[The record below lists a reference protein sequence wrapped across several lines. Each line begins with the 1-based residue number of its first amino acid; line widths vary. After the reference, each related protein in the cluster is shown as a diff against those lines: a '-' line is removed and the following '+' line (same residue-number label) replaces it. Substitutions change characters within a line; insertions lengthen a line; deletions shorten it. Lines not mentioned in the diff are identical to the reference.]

1 MINFK
6 KRIQV
11 FIVFI
16 ISVSANLV
24 LIAAPYQAESDYPVL
39 EKIIINNDS
48 IIRPVARLSDS
59 GHNNSEQIVL
69 AHRNN
74 NISFEILPGKYSEFQ
89 YFLEGYDAVWTLW
102 QKTNYKE
109 YTNLPAGLYNLHL
122 KFRKSGNEIVEVSL
136 ISFKV
141 LSPWYLSPLALIL
154 YPVFISLLIWVY
166 YNQLN
171 YRFAKTQ
178 YMLEQIINN
187 RTEDLIREKEKSE
200 TLLNNVLPKVTAD
213 EIMNKGKA
221 EKIKYNFV
229 TVLFSDIQGFTKIA
243 EEMNP
248 EILIDELDK
257 FFFHFDS
264 VVEKFDIEKIKT
276 IGDAYMCAGG
286 IPEKNRTNPVEVVLA
301 ALEMQAY
308 MLQMKGTTDMEG
320 VKFWDIRIG
329 IHTGTVIA
337 GVVGHK
343 KMTYDIWGDTV
354 NTASR
359 METSGEA
366 GKVNISGTTYEFVK
380 EFFICEH
387 RGKMPVKYKGELDM
401 YFVEGIRP
409 ELREDGNKPNRRF
422 FVKMQLMKLQDIED
436 MVFKLFD
443 DEAPPDL
450 YFHNS
455 SLIKSICTQVE
466 LLSRAESLSDEEYV
480 ILKLASVLLLSG
492 YVSDYDNHMEAS
504 CQNAMEMLPKY
515 GFKDDDIER
524 TKNLI
529 INSYS
534 GYPDTLTEKILHD
547 SRYDYLGRI
556 DYIKQIDR
564 LLKEQLAYGKIID
577 RVNWF
582 SEQELFLNKHDF
594 FTNSA
599 KVLRSV
605 TAEDQIR
612 NLEIYKTENKI

>member
-1 MINFK
+1 MISY
-6 KRIQV
+6 KRIIQIIAVIVITINRNV
-11 FIVFI
+11 FLTA
-16 ISVSANLV
+16 S
-24 LIAAPYQAESDYPVL
+24 PYQAVTDYPIL
-39 EKIIINNDS
+39 ERIIINNDS
-48 IIRPVARLSDS
+48 LLLPVSALSDTGYIKS
-59 GHNNSEQIVL
+59 GKIIL

-74 NISFEILPGKYSEFQ
+74 NISFEVHSDKYSEFQ
-89 YFLEGYDAVWTLW
+89 YFLEGFDGAWTLW

-109 YTNLPAGLYNLHL
+109 YTNLPSGSYSLHL
-122 KFRKSGNEIVEVSL
+122 KFRKVDNEIEELSL

-141 LSPWYLSPLALIL
+141 LPPWYLSTLALFL
-154 YPVFISLLIWVY
+154 YPVIVLLSIWVF

-171 YRFAKTQ
+171 YRFAKTK
-178 YMLEQIINN
+178 YMLEQLINN
-187 RTEDLIREKEKSE
+187 RTEDLIKEKEKSE
-200 TLLNNVLPKVTAD
+200 TLLNNVLPKITAD

-221 EKIKYNFV
+221 EKTKYNFV

-248 EILIDELDK
+248 EVLIDELDK

-264 VVEKFDIEKIKT
+264 VVEKYDIEKIKT

-301 ALEMQAY
+301 ALEMQQY
-308 MLQMKGTTDMEG
+308 MLKMKGTTDMEG
-320 VKFWDIRIG
+320 IKFWDIRIG

-366 GKVNISGTTYEFVK
+366 GKINISGTTYEFVRD
-380 EFFICEH
+380 FFICEH

-401 YFVEGIRP
+401 YFVEGIKP
-409 ELREDGNKPNRRF
+409 ELSDESNKPNRKF

-436 MVFKLFD
+436 QVYKLFD
-443 DEAPPDL
+443 DEAAPDL

-455 SLIKSICTQVE
+455 SLIKSICNQVE
-466 LLSRAESLSDEEYV
+466 LLSRAESLNDEEYV

-492 YVSDYDNHMEAS
+492 FISDYDNPMNAS
-504 CQNAMEMLPKY
+504 CRNAMEMLPKY
-515 GFKDDDIER
+515 GFKADDIDEAKR
-524 TKNLI
+524 LI
-529 INSYS
+529 INSYT
-534 GYPDTLTEKILHD
+534 GTPVTLSEKILHD

-556 DYIKQIDR
+556 DYIKQIDK
-564 LLKEQLAYGKIID
+564 LFKEQMAYGKVTD
-577 RVNWF
+577 RNIWIA
-582 SEQELFLNKHDF
+582 EQKMFLSGFDF
-594 FTNSA
+594 LTNSA

-605 TAEDQIR
+605 TLDEQLG
-612 NLEIYKTENKI
+612 NLKSYLSENPG

>member
-1 MINFK
+1 MS
-6 KRIQV
+6 R
-11 FIVFI
+11 
-16 ISVSANLV
+16 AL
-24 LIAAPYQAESDYPVL
+24 PVL
-39 EKIIINNDS
+39 EKIVINNDS
-48 IIRPVARLSDS
+48 LLLPADRLSDTDYINS
-59 GHNNSEQIVL
+59 GQIIL
-69 AHRNN
+69 THRNN
-74 NISFEILPGKYSEFQ
+74 NISFEINPGPYSEFQ
-89 YFLEGYDAVWTLW
+89 YFLEGYDGVWTLW

-109 YTNLPAGLYNLHL
+109 YTNLPSGLYTLHI
-122 KFRKSGNEIVEVSL
+122 KYRGNRNDIKEIGL

-141 LSPWYLSPLALIL
+141 LAPWYLSPLALVL
-154 YPVFISLLIWVY
+154 YPIFILLLIWVF

-171 YRFAKTQ
+171 YRFARTQ

-187 RTEDLIREKEKSE
+187 RTEDLIKEKEKSE
-200 TLLNNVLPKVTAD
+200 NLLNNVLPKVTAD

-221 EKIKYNFV
+221 EKTKYNFV

-248 EILIDELDK
+248 EVLIDELDK

-264 VVEKFDIEKIKT
+264 VVEKYDIEKIKT

-301 ALEMQAY
+301 ALEMQEY

-366 GKVNISGTTYEFVK
+366 GKINISGTTYEFVK
-380 EFFICEH
+380 EFFICQH

-409 ELREDGNKPNRRF
+409 ELSENGNRPNRKF

-436 MVFKLFD
+436 QVFKLFD

-455 SLIKSICTQVE
+455 GFIKSICTQVE

-492 YVSDYDNHMEAS
+492 YISDYDNPMDAS
-504 CQNAMEMLPKY
+504 CRNAMEMLPKY
-515 GFKDDDIER
+515 GFKENDIEE
-524 TKNLI
+524 TKRLI
-529 INSYS
+529 INSYN
-534 GYPDTLTEKILHD
+534 GFPVTLSEKILHD
-547 SRYDYLGRI
+547 SRYDYLGRV
-556 DYIKQIDR
+556 DFIKQTDR
-564 LLKEQLAYGKIID
+564 LLKEQVAYGKVTDRSEWIGKQKTFLKEHEFITNAAKMLRGVSVEEQII
-577 RVNWF
+577 
-582 SEQELFLNKHDF
+582 
-594 FTNSA
+594 
-599 KVLRSV
+599 
-605 TAEDQIR
+605 
-612 NLEIYKTENKI
+612 NLETYLTENKV